1 MAELKE
7 NCIEWL
13 AGDDKA
19 LCTLTQKK
27 FINKVRRMA
36 KKRDDSVEILAENED
51 GSILARIPLRAVH
64 LTIYEARGTGF
75 CVKGK
80 DGDAN
85 GQ

>member
-13 AGDDKA
+13 TGDDKV

-36 KKRDDSVEILAENED
+36 KKRDGSVEILAENED

-75 CVKGK
+75 CAKDK

-85 GQ
+85 G